1 MGSSLLSQ
9 GPSFMLLENRLSDEM
24 EDVVC
29 CSFTPAVDH
38 TVGDTALDSLSE
50 TDAQLA
56 FSRLPGIAL
65 QQAVHEA

>member
-1 MGSSLLSQ
+1 
-9 GPSFMLLENRLSDEM
+9 MLLENRLSDEM